1 MATKTSKTE
10 AFEVFQKGSHGPK
23 PGDLYQKFRVT
34 EAYRYRLKEVA
45 SASRMSVEQFIRQ
58 ALAKAGVSEA

>member
-1 MATKTSKTE
+1 MAKNTKQPEE
-10 AFEVFQKGSHGPK
+10 ALKF
-23 PGDLYQKFRVT
+23 QKFRVT